1 MNNRM
6 LKTIYIVVSLFF
18 LAFIFNAQSP
28 GIRGDGHEYILMSQ
42 SFLNHGT
49 PQLREGEDV
58 GDVVNAFR
66 REDAKFNSTL
76 YICGNEKDCSDSK
89 YAMNGYFK
97 DKYGDFYS
105 YHFSFLSII
114 NTPALLLTN
123 NFDKAPTKSFYLT
136 NAVFFLISIFFV
148 LFILKESLL
157 YRLSILFFI
166 VGQTTFLY
174 MKWPHPE
181 SITVSLSIIAICLI
195 KREKA
200 LLASVIFALAS
211 LQYPPLGLVAAIV
224 LFYGVVADAVES
236 KQKSII
242 DVIRN
247 KNLIIKYIFF
257 SFLSGLIVLIPSM
270 FYLYHYGV
278 PSLIATGW
286 ARVDLISMR
295 RFISMHYDL
304 NQGSILLYPAIL
316 LITPI
321 FALLSIL
328 NIKKKNNRTVLLLV
342 FITIIST
349 IPSLSTKNW
358 NSGAD
363 NVMRY
368 AFWASIPLVFAFVE
382 FLFSIK
388 NKIIFWILLSLSVLI
403 QLLTYALQ
411 YNNSYFSSRNLN
423 SSNIALW
430 AYKNIPTIYNPTP
443 EIFWERLF
451 GKEVPFKQVYSEKG
465 YPAFSHD
472 GKIIKI
478 LVPNEYKMRGELC
491 ADENTGTKF
500 SDEGYTYINFKNGCT
515 PLKPTTDGVIFIK

>member
-1 MNNRM
+1 MNNRI
-6 LKTIYIVVSLFF
+6 LKIIYIVVSLFF
-18 LAFIFNAQSP
+18 LAFVFNAQSP

-49 PQLREGEDV
+49 PQLREDKDV
-58 GDVVNAFR
+58 GDVVNSFR
-66 REDAKFNSTL
+66 REDDKFTSTL
-76 YICGNEKDCSDSK
+76 YICGDEKDCGNSK

-97 DKYGDFYS
+97 DKYGKFYS
-105 YHFSFLSII
+105 YHFSFYSLI

-123 NFDKAPTKSFYLT
+123 NFDKTPTKSFYLT

-148 LFILKESLL
+148 LFFLKEPLI
-157 YRLSILFFI
+157 YRLSLLFFI

-195 KREKA
+195 KREKS
-200 LLASVIFALAS
+200 LLASVIFAFAS

-224 LFYGVVADAVES
+224 LFYGVIIDAVES

-242 DVIRN
+242 DVIKN
-247 KNLIIKYIFF
+247 KNLIIKYILF
-257 SFLSGLIVLIPSM
+257 SFLSGLIVLIPSI

-286 ARVDLISMR
+286 AKTDLISMR

-304 NQGSILLYPAIL
+304 NQGSILLYPAVL
-316 LITPI
+316 LLTPI
-321 FALLSIL
+321 FTLLSIL
-328 NIKKKNNRTVLLLV
+328 NIKKKSNRTVLLLV
-342 FITIIST
+342 SLTIIST
-349 IPSLSTKNW
+349 IPSLSTTNW

-368 AFWASIPLVFAFVE
+368 AFWASIPLVFAFIE
-382 FLFSIK
+382 YLFNIK
-388 NKIIFWILLSLSVLI
+388 NKIIFWILLLSSILI

-411 YNNSYFSSRNLN
+411 YNNTYFSLKNLN
-423 SSNIALW
+423 SSNVALW

-451 GKEVPFKQVYSEKG
+451 GKEASFDQVYSEKG
-465 YPAFSHD
+465 YPAFSHN
-472 GKIIKI
+472 GKLIKI
-478 LVPNEYKMRGELC
+478 LVPNEYKMRGDLC
-491 ADENTGTKF
+491 VEEDTGTTF

-515 PLKPTTDGVIFIK
+515 PLNPIADGITFIK